1 MQVVCGGEFGTPG
14 LNPENEKGETGHN
27 APNFTIWLAGRGVR
41 VGHTHGKTDD
51 TGSRAVEGK
60 AHFRRATPAKTS
72 IAIFSEFRPIVRRLQ
87 YGLSREPQRHHSAA
101 DDFNRSEG
109 GCHGS
114 GIASLAGARIW
125 LK

>member
-1 MQVVCGGEFGTPG
+1 MQVVCGGKFGTPG

-60 AHFRRATPAKTS
+60 AHFRRATLAKTS
-72 IAIFSEFRPIVRRLQ
+72 VAVIMSS
-87 YGLSREPQRHHSAA
+87 G
-101 DDFNRSEG
+101 RSSG
-109 GCHGS
+109 GCTT
-114 GIASLAGARIW
+114 ASAGNRNVTI
-125 LK
+125 LGRR